1 MMVMTA
7 KVDLKKIILIIASA
21 AALILA
27 AILLMGGDAGSIA
40 PTAAPPVSSNDGRV
54 QFLKDFGWDV
64 TNSPTESGQ
73 VKIPKESSEVFDRYN
88 TMQKGQGYD
97 LSSYAGKNVMRYV
110 YKINNYPGATA
121 PVYATLLVHKNQ
133 VIGGDVTDTAAGGKI
148 RGFKMPEGTTA
159 PTATAPT
166 ATAPAATAPASATPS
181 TGTPT
186 ESTGQAN

>member
-7 KVDLKKIILIIASA
+7 KVDLKKIILIIAGA

-27 AILLMGGDAGSIA
+27 AILLLGGNEEGAA
-40 PTAAPPVSSNDGRV
+40 PTAAPSLSSNDGRV

-64 TNSPTESGQ
+64 TTSPTESGQ
-73 VKIPKESSEVFDRYN
+73 VRIPKESSEVFDRYN

-121 PVYATLLVHKNQ
+121 PVYATLLVHKDQ
-133 VIGGDVTDTAAGGKI
+133 VIGGDVTDTAPGGKI
-148 RGFKMPEGTTA
+148 RGFKMPESTGSTSS
-159 PTATAPT
+159 TATAD
-166 ATAPAATAPASATPS
+166 SAT
-181 TGTPT
+181 T
-186 ESTGQAN
+186 EP